1 MGRIKGLLRIGT
13 AQAIALALAVVLFV
27 IAGVLVFQERS
38 LRDDPA
44 LTNRAQ
50 LDETAQAGVVT
61 VVTRGLTQVLSYDYT
76 QPEATRAFADE
87 SLSGQAREQYDTLFA
102 SLAERAP
109 GQQLTLSVVVQA
121 TGVRELTPDKATLL
135 VFLDQTSSRAE
146 DEEKSVSAAQ
156 LNVTAER
163 EGRSW
168 VITGLKP
175 L

>member
-13 AQAIALALAVVLFV
+13 AQAVALALAVALFV
-27 IAGVLVFQERS
+27 VAGVLVFQERS
-38 LRDDPA
+38 LSDDPA
-44 LTNRAQ
+44 LSNRAQ

-76 QPEATRAFADE
+76 QPEATRAFADQI
-87 SLSGQAREQYDTLFA
+87 LSGQAREQYDTLFA

-135 VFLDQTSSRAE
+135 VFLDQTSSRVE
-146 DEEKSVSAAQ
+146 DKEKSVSAAQ